1 LLYKI
6 RVFARRD
13 KRFLLLFAVAYA
25 TWLFAFSIHRYAV
38 VLELLSAPLIVL
50 LLSRLLRALQYEP
63 PRGDRLPR

>member
-1 LLYKI
+1 LLYRI

-13 KRFLLLFAVAYA
+13 NQFLLFFAIACA

-50 LLSRLLRALQYEP
+50 VLSRLLRALHMNRQ
-63 PRGDRLPR
+63 G

>member
-1 LLYKI
+1 M

-13 KRFLLLFAVAYA
+13 KQSLLLFAVAHA

-50 LLSRLLRALQYEP
+50 LLSRLLRAFSMNRQ
-63 PRGDRLPR
+63 G